1 MVIKFH
7 QDTQME
13 GHTESVMSLTM
24 MSGHELVSAG
34 MDNTIRVWDLNK
46 MQEEN
51 VLQGVK
57 ANFCVDYSSKR
68 KVLFITYESL
78 AKIILAF
85 GYGKF
90 G

>member
-1 MVIKFH
+1 
-7 QDTQME
+7 ME

-68 KVLFITYESL
+68 KVWFITHESL

>member
-1 MVIKFH
+1 
-7 QDTQME
+7 ME

-68 KVLFITYESL
+68 KVLLISYESL
-78 AKIILAF
+78 AKNILAF

>member
-1 MVIKFH
+1 
-7 QDTQME
+7 ME

-68 KVLFITYESL
+68 KVLFIVYESL

-85 GYGKF
+85 GYRKF

>member
-1 MVIKFH
+1 
-7 QDTQME
+7 ME

>member
-1 MVIKFH
+1 MVFSLSHNLKYH
-7 QDTQME
+7 KDTQME
-13 GHTESVMSLTM
+13 GHSESVMSLTM
-24 MSGHELVSAG
+24 MSSHELVSAG

-68 KVLFITYESL
+68 KV
-78 AKIILAF
+78 KIL
-85 GYGKF
+85 
-90 G
+90 

>member
-1 MVIKFH
+1 
-7 QDTQME
+7 ME

-68 KVLFITYESL
+68 KVWNHLIMKMKIHEILF
-78 AKIILAF
+78 
-85 GYGKF
+85 
-90 G
+90 